1 MGRDFTGAEPP
12 EMTVKPLPPLPE
24 PDEPA
29 RRGHRTLVGAVAG
42 LLIGMTLGALLART
56 EGAKT
61 IETPVGRVPLLAPEE
76 HTSGLAASVPGFAET
91 LLVVSPNGMEA
102 MDMFSWPP
110 TGPLQRSALPA
121 SWTAITLAAGPFT
134 AFAAIDPSGHQV
146 ALAAP
151 VAREGSLV
159 LLAGRPAAVVPVAT
173 GVTSYVWHDSEEH
186 SLAYTVVEPDGAW
199 LEVMRGSPRLVE
211 RVAPVDSAARLVGW
225 ADWGFALADGER
237 LAIIGPDRIRELEG
251 ELLAVTSDRLLIE
264 HNGTVAFVDPG
275 DGSREEAG
283 FAGGL
288 RHADFDPSGSRLA
301 LVRTDGFEIVVEGA
315 TVFST
320 LWPFVEQLT
329 WTADGRYLVFSDRVG
344 VLVLDTDGFDIT
356 ALGISRAIA
365 LATRPP
371 ELNSP

>member
-1 MGRDFTGAEPP
+1 
-12 EMTVKPLPPLPE
+12 MTVKPLPPLPE

-29 RRGHRTLVGAVAG
+29 RRGGRRALVGAVAG

-56 EGAKT
+56 EGAIT
-61 IETPVGRVPLLAPEE
+61 IETPRGRVPLLATEE
-76 HTSGLAASVPGFAET
+76 HTSGLAGSVPGFDET
-91 LLVVSPNGMEA
+91 LLVVSPDGIKAMELY
-102 MDMFSWPP
+102 SWPP

-121 SWTAITLAAGPFT
+121 SWTAITLAEGPFT
-134 AFAAIDPSGHQV
+134 AFAAIDPSGRQV

-186 SLAYTVVEPDGAW
+186 SLAYTVVEADGTW
-199 LEVMRGSPRLVE
+199 LEVMRGSPRIVA
-211 RVAPVDSAARLVGW
+211 RVSAVDSAARLVGW

-237 LAIIGPDRIRELEG
+237 LTIVGPDRTHELEG

-275 DGSREEAG
+275 DGSREAAG
-283 FAGGL
+283 FAAGL
-288 RHADFDPSGSRLA
+288 RHADFDRSGSRLA
-301 LVRTDGFEIVVEGA
+301 LARADGFEIVVEGA
-315 TVFST
+315 TVFAT
-320 LWPFVEQLT
+320 PWPFVEQLA

-344 VLVLDTDGFDIT
+344 VLVLDTDDFDIT
-356 ALGISRAIA
+356 ALGIPRAIA